1 MVAIQWALCAVLITG
16 ALSSRIIQNKTKAP
30 PPPGDPDVHEDWDYS
45 PFQDPDVVE
54 KYTKAESVSE
64 LLFTMACKAK
74 HKNDIDGKARDKAK
88 EEKFTE
94 EEFAGYV
101 KTLQDKNLGKM
112 KEACQVVNNKGN
124 IGCRADCTSR
134 WAAGGS
140 FTLPIKKQKCL
151 DLCKTKHT
159 TWEKECNDKIS
170 ELTDV
175 YVAEQGNL
183 ANTKK
188 CQQIHCKDFP
198 QILVMK
204 DAEFKDAEK
213 EGCKE
218 HCTDKQIKAKCV
230 KRWALQADTARVAFQ
245 DECRKE
251 TKEGTLEPC
260 KDDGT
265 KEADDK
271 KKKCTDDGKKKCD
284 DDEKKCLDEGKAAGE
299 DSMIGANADSIC
311 GVRKDVCTDQ
321 YKGKC
326 KAGHEE
332 DLKKVKKDCLG
343 EHKEEQKKCL
353 IDKMKGKK
361 EDYLKKCQ
369 DDIKPTCKDD
379 CADRCQVGDMRKCQ
393 KDMIAKAFGVTQK
406 YCTQLWRWVFDS
418 EQYDKKT
425 MDPIP
430 KAVGGGRFK
439 LIKRQNE

>member
-1 MVAIQWALCAVLITG
+1 LMTG
-16 ALSSRIIQNKTKAP
+16 VVGSRLLNSQNKTKG
-30 PPPGDPDVHEDWDYS
+30 PPGDPDVHDDWDYE
-45 PFQDPDVVE
+45 PFEDPAVVE

-88 EEKFTE
+88 DEKFTE
-94 EEFAGYV
+94 EEFSGYV
-101 KTLQDKNLGKM
+101 KKLQDKNLAKM
-112 KEACQVVNNKGN
+112 KEACEVVNNKAN
-124 IGCRADCTSR
+124 IQCRSDCTTR

-140 FTLPIKKQKCL
+140 FTLPLKKTQCL
-151 DLCKTKHT
+151 DTCKTKHDN
-159 TWEKECNDKIS
+159 WGAECKDRIG

-175 YVAEQGNL
+175 YIAEQGNL

-198 QILVMK
+198 QVLVMK
-204 DAEFKDAEK
+204 DDEAKDAKK

-218 HCTDKQIKAKCV
+218 QCTEKQIKAKCA
-230 KRWALQADTARVAFQ
+230 KRWALAADTARVVFQ

-284 DDEKKCLDEGKAAGE
+284 DDHKKCMDEGKAAGE

-311 GVRKDVCTDQ
+311 GVRKKVCQDQ
-321 YKGKC
+321 VAAKCMKG
-326 KAGHEE
+326 H
-332 DLKKVKKDCLG
+332 KKHLEKMTKDCLK
-343 EHKEEQKKCL
+343 EHKEEMKKCIDEKMDGKEDEYKKKCL
-353 IDKMKGKK
+353 KDV
-361 EDYLKKCQ
+361 
-369 DDIKPTCKDD
+369 KPTCKED
-379 CADRCQVGDMRKCQ
+379 CMKRCSISDTRKCV
-393 KDMIAKAFGVTQK
+393 KDMIEQSFGVTQK
-406 YCTQLWRWVFDS
+406 YCQKLWRWVFDS
-418 EQYDKKT
+418 EQYDKYT

-430 KAVGGGRFK
+430 KSEGGGRFK
-439 LIKRQNE
+439 LVGRKSLDK